1 MTRWGPRE
9 LNVVF
14 FAALHVYIL
23 FFFHSPNP
31 SVVFSCSVLPQKVS
45 LGLSM
50 PGSVNFQAFLNA
62 DVVVVVVVVVVAAVV
77 VVVVAVAVP
86 VVVVV
91 AVVAAAAAAL
101 VVLVAVV
108 VMIIN

>member
-1 MTRWGPRE
+1 M
-9 LNVVF
+9 VF

-31 SVVFSCSVLPQKVS
+31 SVVFSCSVFPQKVS

-62 DVVVVVVVVVVAAVV
+62 DVVVVVVVVA
-77 VVVVAVAVP
+77 VAVA